1 MGHICMGHRDDSFLL
16 GYEYTACKRNVQ
28 DTVDAFQKLGF
39 VIHPVKSVFIPT
51 QEIVFLGFLLNSILT
66 TIRLPPTKAAHF
78 RRTCQ
83 TLLLKTEMTIRETA
97 QVIGLI
103 VSSLPAVQF
112 GELHYRNLEKN
123 KVLALQASKG
133 NYEAALYLSKDAK
146 ADLSWWINNVDS
158 SFKKIVQPTPDM
170 TLTTDASTKGWGAV
184 YGEQKTGG
192 PWSLEEQGFHIN
204 YLELKAIWLGLKSLC
219 NNLRQ
224 THIRIHLI
232 IPLQWLISMQWEV
245 SNLRIATTWPSKF
258 GCGALRG
265 KFGSVPAT
273 YQAP

>member
-1 MGHICMGHRDDSFLL
+1 MLENFR
-16 GYEYTACKRNVQ
+16 TNV
-28 DTVDAFQKLGF
+28 L
-39 VIHPVKSVFIPT
+39 
-51 QEIVFLGFLLNSILT
+51 
-66 TIRLPPTKAAHF
+66 
-78 RRTCQ
+78 
-83 TLLLKTEMTIRETA
+83 
-97 QVIGLI
+97 
-103 VSSLPAVQF
+103 
-112 GELHYRNLEKN
+112 
-123 KVLALQASKG
+123 
-133 NYEAALYLSKDAK
+133 
-146 ADLSWWINNVDS
+146 
-158 SFKKIVQPTPDM
+158 KKIVQPTPDM

-224 THIRIHLI
+224 THVGIHLI